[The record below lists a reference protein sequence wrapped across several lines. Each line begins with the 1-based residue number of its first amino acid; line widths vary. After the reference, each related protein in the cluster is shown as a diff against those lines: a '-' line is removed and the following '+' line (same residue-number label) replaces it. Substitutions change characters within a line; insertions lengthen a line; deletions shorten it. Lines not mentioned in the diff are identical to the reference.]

1 MSTGE
6 RGLTPEKPNIEKNSF
21 APEINT
27 HSILIKGNLRI
38 GLILP

>member
-6 RGLTPEKPNIEKNSF
+6 RGLTPEKPNIEKSLF

-27 HSILIKGNLRI
+27 HSILIKEDLRI
-38 GLILP
+38 GFNLP

>member
-21 APEINT
+21 ALEINT

-38 GLILP
+38 GFILP

>member
-6 RGLTPEKPNIEKNSF
+6 RGLTPEKPNIGKSSF

-27 HSILIKGNLRI
+27 HSILIKEDLRI
-38 GLILP
+38 GFNLP